1 MFGSH
6 KVKIE
11 GELLEKVKQCSD
23 AAGYESIDEFVI
35 HMLEKETKKI
45 LPPTRAA
52 HRKKKYRNGCAGWG
66 TSSSVG
72 DLLTIR
78 LPVVSQPVSAVNL
91 SLFTSPLAIV
101 IWVSL
106 VVGLVMVVLFGY
118 TSDQKAI
125 GIAKDQLKAHL
136 LAVRLYRDQIPVVMG
151 SYGKILRGTGR
162 YLKLAFMPLLY
173 VIIPITLLM
182 VQIDRYLGQ
191 TPIAVNTPFLLTV
204 KLAGNDGLN
213 DVALEL
219 PAEIALTAPAVHI
232 ADTSEI
238 VWRLAGAKDGK
249 YEVKINAAGQ
259 SATKAVCIGS
269 DLPRI
274 STVRLRGRFW
284 ERLFSSAEPAL
295 PDNSPIEFVSIN
307 YPDRDI
313 EIAGYGM
320 NWIWMFF
327 ILSMMAGFIFKEL
340 LGIKI

>member
-1 MFGSH
+1 VSFFSNS
-6 KVKIE
+6 I
-11 GELLEKVKQCSD
+11 
-23 AAGYESIDEFVI
+23 AG
-35 HMLEKETKKI
+35 
-45 LPPTRAA
+45 RAA
-52 HRKKKYRNGCAGWG
+52 A
-66 TSSSVG
+66 
-72 DLLTIR
+72 L
-78 LPVVSQPVSAVNL
+78 AVLNR

-191 TPIAVNTPFLLTV
+191 TPIAVNSPFLLTV
-204 KLAGNDGLN
+204 KLAGNDVLKDGLNHVLN
-213 DVALEL
+213 DVALDL
-219 PAEIALTAPAVHI
+219 PAEIAMTAPPVHI
-232 ADTSEI
+232 SDGNEI
-238 VWRLAGAKDGK
+238 VWRLTGAKDGK
-249 YEVKINAAGQ
+249 YEVKIDAGGQ
-259 SATKAVCIGS
+259 SVAKAVCIGS

-295 PDNSPIEFVSIN
+295 PDNSPIESISIN

-313 EIAGYGM
+313 DIAGYGM

-327 ILSMMAGFIFKEL
+327 ILSMVAGFIFKEL